1 LLSEAHTA
9 SKGHGRTV
17 QRHLQTS
24 TRLAG
29 HLDWPGLA
37 QVCRLERTTRCKG
50 RTTVEIQY
58 AISSLSRE
66 RADAASLIGH
76 WRGHWGIENRLHWV
90 RDVSFGED
98 KCQVENGHGPQNL
111 AAFRNAAISMLRL
124 TGCKEIAVALRDFCY
139 RPRKLLKFLCIM
151 KN

>member
-1 LLSEAHTA
+1 M
-9 SKGHGRTV
+9 

-58 AISSLSRE
+58 AVSSLSPKQ
-66 RADAASLIGH
+66 ADATFLLTH

-90 RDVSFGED
+90 RDVSLGED
-98 KCQVENGHGPQNL
+98 KCQVKKGHGPHNL
-111 AAFRNAAISMLRL
+111 AAFRNAAISLLRL
-124 TGCKEIAVALRDFCY
+124 TGRHEIAVALRDFSY
-139 RPRKLLKFLCIM
+139 RPRKLLQFLGIM